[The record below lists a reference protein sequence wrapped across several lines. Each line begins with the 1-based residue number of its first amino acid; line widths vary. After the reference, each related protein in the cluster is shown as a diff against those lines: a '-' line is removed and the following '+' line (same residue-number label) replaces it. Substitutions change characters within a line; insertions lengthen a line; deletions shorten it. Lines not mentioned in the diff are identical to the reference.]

1 MKKKNPLIKGIKSY
15 FLAGIITILPLG
27 LTIFVVIFLVNLLG
41 NIAGRI
47 LKYIPGLTTFPPYII
62 TIIGFFTLIVVIFIV
77 GMVTSS
83 FIGRWFLRLAD
94 RFFSKL
100 PFVRSVYSS
109 ARQLTD
115 TLFIDR
121 SALKEVVLIEYPR
134 RGIFTLAFVTNEAKW
149 KVNPVRTAHKAL
161 NTVSNSNGVKKQKEI
176 SCVNV
181 FVPTSPNPTSG
192 YFLVVPEDEIMPTG
206 LPIEWGFKIIVS
218 GGIILP
224 DKRSISVGHS

>member
-1 MKKKNPLIKGIKSY
+1 MKKKNPLRKGLKSF
-15 FLAGIITILPLG
+15 FLTGIITILPLG

-41 NIAGRI
+41 NIAGRV
-47 LKYIPGLTTFPPYII
+47 LKYIPRLSAFPAYAI
-62 TIIGFFTLIVVIFIV
+62 TIIGFVALIVVIFLV
-77 GMVTSS
+77 GILTSS
-83 FIGRWFLRLAD
+83 FIGRWFLRLTD
-94 RFFSKL
+94 RFFSTL

-121 SALKEVVLIEYPR
+121 SALKDVVVIEYPR
-134 RGIFTLAFVTNEAKW
+134 KGIFTLAFVTNEAKW
-149 KVNPVRTAHKAL
+149 KI
-161 NTVSNSNGVKKQKEI
+161 KKQSQKT
-176 SCVNV
+176 CVNV

-192 YFLVVPEDEIMPTG
+192 FYLIVPEEEIIPTG

-224 DKRSISVGHS
+224 EKRSISGKYS

>member
-1 MKKKNPLIKGIKSY
+1 VKQKKNPLRKGIRSI

-27 LTIFVVIFLVNLLG
+27 FTVFVVIFLVNLLG
-41 NIAGRI
+41 NITGRV
-47 LKYIPGLTTFPPYII
+47 LKYVPALSSLPTYVI
-62 TIIGFFTLIVVIFIV
+62 TIIGFFTLMVLIFLI
-77 GMVTSS
+77 GTVTSS
-83 FIGRWFLRLAD
+83 FIGRWFIKLTD

-121 SALKEVVLIEYPR
+121 SALKEVVVIEYPR
-134 RGIFTLAFVTNEAKW
+134 KGIYTLAFVTNDKTWEIKR
-149 KVNPVRTAHKAL
+149 RTK
-161 NTVSNSNGVKKQKEI
+161 I
-176 SCVNV
+176 ICVNV

-192 YFLVVPEDEIMPTG
+192 FYLLIPEKDIIPTG

-218 GGIILP
+218 GGIVLP
-224 DKRSISVGHS
+224 KERKIGARRS